1 MCCVVGVVG
10 VVGAAVVVVVA
21 VVAVVA
27 DVAVAVA
34 AAVAIA
40 IAVAVAVAVAAV
52 VVVVVAAFVFVVV
65 CRRNIKVQQLTC
77 VQCTS
82 QKNVCWLN
90 CFCVKTCGFSL
101 RSGLPSRYQRGKF
114 LGKVRFC
121 Y

>member
-34 AAVAIA
+34 AAV
-40 IAVAVAVAVAAV
+40 
-52 VVVVVAAFVFVVV
+52 VVVVAAFVFVFVVV

>member
-10 VVGAAVVVVVA
+10 VVGAAVVVVA

-34 AAVAIA
+34 AAV
-40 IAVAVAVAVAAV
+40 
-52 VVVVVAAFVFVVV
+52 VVVVAAFVFVFVVV